1 MTDEFQRILRDVEEE
16 AAAGGG
22 TAAAGGVTAAG
33 VLAFL
38 FMLLSLG
45 FVVVGIVLTLVLIR
59 GREVQP
65 LPRPNVT
72 EPFSGL
78 APRP

>member
-1 MTDEFQRILRDVEEE
+1 
-16 AAAGGG
+16 
-22 TAAAGGVTAAG
+22 
-33 VLAFL
+33 
-38 FMLLSLG
+38 MLLSLG

-59 GREVQP
+59 GREVKP